1 MNFSN
6 GGGNDFF
13 SAFGMKQGAVLSPI
27 LSNFFI
33 DELVKKPNIL
43 TVIQL

>member
-6 GGGNDFF
+6 GRGNDFF

-27 LSNFFI
+27 LSNYFI
-33 DELVKKPNIL
+33 VELANCYPVMMKL
-43 TVIQL
+43 